1 MREYSVRPNKD
12 ATAWM
17 VKIEDVAPETSFDQK
32 DEAIAHAEE
41 MAKDKAPSRLL
52 IYNNKMEVEEERDFS

>member
-12 ATAWM
+12 VTAWM

-32 DEAIAHAEE
+32 DDAIAHAEQ
-41 MAKDKAPSRLL
+41 MAKEHSPSRLH
-52 IYNNKMEVEEERDFS
+52 IYNNKMEVEETRNFD